1 MKLSCLFPSVIQK
14 GIAHV
19 KSAGMVSTGMKRQC
33 RSFNDN
39 PKCAERQ
46 AVLRKRLC
54 EYDGA
59 PFWVEPV
66 ACRVLSRYSYGVDAQ
81 QLVAADL
88 DSRMRRN
95 SRISGVNVNEELRPS
110 SSCEKVE
117 ERRNICRQKNPF
129 NDLILVCREDG
140 VCCVVASLL
149 NFALFNLIVVINKHS
164 LKVFPHTATLKSLHC
179 LSFWSVSTWGCPA
192 HVFETEQVLPESRG
206 EFLVSARVVDILQ

>member
-54 EYDGA
+54 EYDSA
-59 PFWVEPV
+59 LFWVEPV

-81 QLVAADL
+81 QLVAVDL

-95 SRISGVNVNEELRPS
+95 SRISGANVNEELRRQVPA
-110 SSCEKVE
+110 
-117 ERRNICRQKNPF
+117 RR
-129 NDLILVCREDG
+129 
-140 VCCVVASLL
+140 
-149 NFALFNLIVVINKHS
+149 
-164 LKVFPHTATLKSLHC
+164 
-179 LSFWSVSTWGCPA
+179 
-192 HVFETEQVLPESRG
+192 
-206 EFLVSARVVDILQ
+206 

>member
-1 MKLSCLFPSVIQK
+1 MKRACLFPSVIQK

-66 ACRVLSRYSYGVDAQ
+66 ACRILSRYRYGDDAR
-81 QLVAADL
+81 QLVAVDL
-88 DSRMRRN
+88 GSRMRRS
-95 SRISGVNVNEELRPS
+95 SRISGANVNEELRRQVPA
-110 SSCEKVE
+110 
-117 ERRNICRQKNPF
+117 RR
-129 NDLILVCREDG
+129 
-140 VCCVVASLL
+140 
-149 NFALFNLIVVINKHS
+149 
-164 LKVFPHTATLKSLHC
+164 
-179 LSFWSVSTWGCPA
+179 
-192 HVFETEQVLPESRG
+192 
-206 EFLVSARVVDILQ
+206 